1 MFSFRFLNRIF
12 LDMAPRKKQT
22 VQKPTIENDQVQ
34 KLTKEKKELE
44 QKLEEAL
51 KQVADIQQEN
61 EQRRIEL
68 LGTYRDMRRDFE
80 NRTNQIAKSV
90 ESVKKSLKNA
100 EGRAKKTDQQRQI
113 LMRTKLEQEERIAF
127 LNDCLHEK
135 KTHRMVEAERRKTE
149 MSRKAMLKAQKEL
162 REIQEGKEGV
172 SKPWRQCEIC
182 GEEYTERALRTPR
195 VLDCGHTLC
204 QTCIKRLAGD
214 EGVHCP
220 FDREVTI
227 IPKSRINCLPKNF
240 AVLHM

>member
-1 MFSFRFLNRIF
+1 
-12 LDMAPRKKQT
+12 MAPRKKQT

-100 EGRAKKTDQQRQI
+100 EGRAKKIDQQRQI

-162 REIQEGKEGV
+162 REIQEGKEGD

-182 GEEYTERALRTPR
+182 GEEFTDRALRTPR